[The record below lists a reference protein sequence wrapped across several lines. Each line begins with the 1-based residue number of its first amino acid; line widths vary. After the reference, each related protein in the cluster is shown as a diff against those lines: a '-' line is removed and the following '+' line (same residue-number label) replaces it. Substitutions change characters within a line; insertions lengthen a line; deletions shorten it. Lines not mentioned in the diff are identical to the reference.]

1 MVEAHSERERELVAE
16 LLGGPGIVVYVRVT
30 GERRIQVR
38 LMGEVL
44 GEPSSVIGAMQG
56 ALLSMIL
63 EEIEDCERCEPGFA
77 EAAHRAL
84 NLARQRRVPGTLRSR
99 TAMRR
104 VPPDDAGKG
113 GAGE

>member
-44 GEPSSVIGAMQG
+44 CEPSSVIGAM
-56 ALLSMIL
+56 
-63 EEIEDCERCEPGFA
+63 
-77 EAAHRAL
+77 
-84 NLARQRRVPGTLRSR
+84 
-99 TAMRR
+99 
-104 VPPDDAGKG
+104 
-113 GAGE
+113 